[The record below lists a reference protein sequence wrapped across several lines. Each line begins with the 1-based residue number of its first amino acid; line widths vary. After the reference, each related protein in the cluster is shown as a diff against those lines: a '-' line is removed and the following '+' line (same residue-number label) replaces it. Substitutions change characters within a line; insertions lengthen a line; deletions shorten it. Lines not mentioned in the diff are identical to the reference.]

1 MTVLEVFRLMAVE
14 YSSVDDDTVQ
24 QWAELTAP
32 LVSRKQ
38 FGKLYEQG
46 VALLTAHRMK
56 VAGVSGG
63 QTGQVEESGG
73 LQMSIADTLRVS
85 SYSEGSTSISFS
97 NAVLTGSADSELTL
111 TEYGVQFMKLR
122 SMVIIPIR
130 CSGEVR

>member
-14 YSSVDDDTVQ
+14 YSYVDDDTVQ

-38 FGKLYEQG
+38 IGKLYEQG

-73 LQMSIADTLRVS
+73 LQM
-85 SYSEGSTSISFS
+85 
-97 NAVLTGSADSELTL
+97 
-111 TEYGVQFMKLR
+111 
-122 SMVIIPIR
+122 
-130 CSGEVR
+130 